1 MFEIYAYGNV
11 DTLTGVFNA
20 IAAIMG
26 GDDYFGLIKTVAVT
40 GVLVAAFAGLFTP
53 GRFHGWG
60 WLMGFLFLYY
70 ALFVPKAD
78 VVIVDKLGS
87 QTPVVVG
94 NVPIGVAFFG
104 HYTSKVGDVM
114 TRFFETAFQVIPA
127 TNAQLPS
134 ELAYQKNGVMFG
146 NRLIQASRRA
156 NITDP
161 QLRTDLIAYVYNCT
175 LYDLQDGTIDPASFS
190 QSTDI
195 WALMGTPNPARFS
208 TYGNPVQVD
217 ICPNVYTYLANRL
230 PAEVA
235 RARAVLAFQL
245 NPSLDATTAQ
255 GVVDGQIEQAYYKT
269 KIATAAQGAAD
280 LLRQNI
286 MINLV
291 QDTSSIVGQKI
302 NDPASVMI
310 ATARANATASINS
323 SFLTMGKVAEQAL
336 PLIRNVIEAIIY
348 AVFPF
353 VFLLFL
359 LAQGRGLGMALKS
372 FVLSL
377 VWIQLWPP
385 LYAILNY
392 VATLASAKNL
402 EAAAR
407 MGTAAQGL
415 ALETASS
422 IYQGAISDQAV
433 AGYMVISI
441 PIIATAIIKGG
452 EVAFQAVTG
461 VGAIQSTSSGEAA
474 ATSKGSITQNAVSM
488 DQQQLAPTRSSAFM
502 STTSDAHGTTI
513 QGSGPNAGVFRY
525 QATLSRLA
533 TTFTFTERQA
543 TALTENAREAETLAR
558 SERES
563 MQRSQASALTRALG
577 IQESFERSQQRSSE
591 STTSEGGSTSTQ
603 LQKLNSVA
611 REVNRRLGLG
621 DDSIVGKSVVAS
633 ASAGAKIPL
642 TEIGGQLSREGR
654 HMDQQ
659 RLQSSYDFAR
669 KAVETAQLSEA
680 TALVREFRSSDAY
693 QWARGSRTASTSGFD
708 SSYRESVDLQ
718 SASENAYGRA
728 KELARTAQFM
738 REWSS
743 GAQTDFT
750 NYTARRLSERGLLR
764 EDDPIKLQRAVTE
777 IAFAYAKGGDVGN
790 QFVPGDSPLAPSRP
804 LPQLLGWPSSALL
817 EDFDQTDRSGNTNAL
832 QNQAATNDTTI
843 RERQSLQRV
852 TPGQAAGNDIAAR
865 VSSSESQAS
874 ATLDRRRREVSQEQ
888 GSLSEDY
895 NATVKAGK
903 VSQHHGGN
911 RAVWDT
917 VGAQTDNRAKLGTI
931 PEKPSI
937 GEWHLDKDGV
947 PAAGLESEIRELIP
961 STEKAK
967 KMPGEEEK
975 RRSNDGKSRAGN
987 R

>member
-26 GDDYFGLIKTVAVT
+26 GDDYFGLVKTVAVT

-53 GRFHGWG
+53 GRFHGWS
-60 WLMGFLFLYY
+60 WLIGFMLLYYGLFL
-70 ALFVPKAD
+70 PRAD

-87 QTPVVVG
+87 QSPVVVG

-127 TNAQLPS
+127 PNAQLPS
-134 ELAYQKNGVMFG
+134 ELAYQKNGVLFG

-156 NITDP
+156 NVADP

-175 LYDLQDGTIDPASFS
+175 LYDLQDGTIDPAAFS

-195 WALMGTPNPARFS
+195 WALMGTPNPARFT

-217 ICPNVYTYLANRL
+217 TCPNVYTYVASRL

-235 RARAVLAFQL
+235 RARAMLAFQL
-245 NPSLDATTAQ
+245 NPSLDPTAAQ
-255 GVVDGQIEQAYYKT
+255 GVIDSQIEQAYYKT
-269 KIATAAQGAAD
+269 KIATAAQGASD

-286 MINLV
+286 MINLM

-302 NDPASVMI
+302 NDPASIMI

-336 PLIRNVIEAIIY
+336 PLVRNVIEAIIY

-359 LAQGRGLGMALKS
+359 LAQGRGLGLAVKS

-402 EAAAR
+402 ESAAR
-407 MGTAAQGL
+407 MGASTQGL

-422 IYQGAISDQAV
+422 IYHGAISDQAV

-461 VGAIQSTSSGEAA
+461 VGPMQSAVSGESS
-474 ATSKGSITQNAVSM
+474 ATSKGNVSQNSVAI
-488 DQQQLAPTRSSAFM
+488 DQQQLAPNRTSAFM
-502 STTSDAHGTTI
+502 STTSNAHGSTI
-513 QGSGPNAGVFRY
+513 QGSGPDAGVFRY

-533 TTFTFTERQA
+533 TTFTFSERQA
-543 TALTENAREAETLAR
+543 TSLSENARESETLAR
-558 SERES
+558 TERDS
-563 MQRSQASALTRALG
+563 MQRSQSAALTNALG
-577 IQESFERSQQRSSE
+577 IQDSFDRSQQRSGA
-591 STTSEGGSTSTQ
+591 STTSDGGSTSTQ

-611 REVNRRLGLG
+611 SEVNRRLGLG
-621 DDSIVGKSVVAS
+621 EESSVGKTIAASTSV
-633 ASAGAKIPL
+633 GLMIPL
-642 TEIGGQLSREGR
+642 TRIGSQIQAEGQ
-654 HMDQQ
+654 HVDQQ
-659 RLQSSYDFAR
+659 KLQSAYDYAR
-669 KAVETAQLSEA
+669 KAVETSQLSEA
-680 TALVREFRSSDAY
+680 TALVKEFRSSDAY
-693 QWARGSRTASTSGFD
+693 QWARGSRTTGTSGFD
-708 SSYRESVDLQ
+708 SSYREAVDHQ
-718 SASENAYGRA
+718 SASENAYGRSR
-728 KELARTAQFM
+728 ELTRAAQFM
-738 REWSS
+738 SEWSS

-750 NYTARRLSERGLLR
+750 NYAARRLSERGLLR

-777 IAFAYAKGGDVGN
+777 IAFGYAKGGEVGS
-790 QFVPGDSPLAPSRP
+790 QFVPGDSPLSPSRP
-804 LPQLLGWPSSALL
+804 LPQLLGWTSSTLRD
-817 EDFDQTDRSGNTNAL
+817 DFDKIDTPGNIDAV
-832 QNQAATNDTTI
+832 QSQAAENTGAI
-843 RERQSLQRV
+843 RDGQTRQHV
-852 TPGQAAGNDIAAR
+852 TPGQGVGNDLDGRIHAKEVDAA
-865 VSSSESQAS
+865 
-874 ATLDRRRREVSQEQ
+874 TIIDTRRREVSQEQ
-888 GSLSEDY
+888 GTLSEQY
-895 NATVKAGK
+895 NAAVRVEA
-903 VSQHHGGN
+903 VSPNHSGN
-911 RAVWDT
+911 KAVWDT
-917 VGAQTDNRAKLGTI
+917 VGVQAANRAKLGT
-931 PEKPSI
+931 PPHRPSI

-947 PAAGLESEIRELIP
+947 PVAEPKPESREAAASPDKPE
-961 STEKAK
+961 
-967 KMPGEEEK
+967 
-975 RRSNDGKSRAGN
+975 RSKGS
-987 R
+987 